1 MDDDE
6 EQQEEI
12 PQDEPTEDVNE
23 VDFGEDEGSLQ
34 YWTELMQSPIL
45 IFIRLLQMKKILREN
60 HLLWNQGQE

>member
-34 YWTELMQSPIL
+34 Y
-45 IFIRLLQMKKILREN
+45 
-60 HLLWNQGQE
+60 